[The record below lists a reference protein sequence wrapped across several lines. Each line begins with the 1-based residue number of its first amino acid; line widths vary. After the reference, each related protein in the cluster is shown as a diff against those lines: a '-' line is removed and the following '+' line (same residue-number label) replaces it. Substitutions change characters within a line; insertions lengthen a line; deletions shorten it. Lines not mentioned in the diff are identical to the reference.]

1 MELHQLRYFCAV
13 ADTGSFS
20 RAAERSH
27 VSQPS
32 LSQQILKLEDELGAR
47 LFDRLGRSVRLTDP
61 GKTFLVHARTVLRD
75 LETAKGEIV
84 EGKDSISGTVTVGV
98 IPTVAPY
105 FVPGLLTKFTRK
117 YPQVR
122 LTVVEEITPILLERL
137 RGGGVDVAV
146 LALPI
151 RGNEFETAPLL
162 GERLFAALPRRHKLA
177 ARRSLSLRDLRTEPF
192 LLLRDGHC
200 FRDTAVAACDRAR
213 LHPRIVFESGQFSSL
228 LSMVGTGMGVSIVPE
243 MAIDKSARCRYVR
256 IADEQATRTIGAATL
271 RGRWQT
277 RSLRAFMEVLRAP
290 AGRRAKKAKPC
301 LDCDVGQNVAAT
313 S

>member
-84 EGKDSISGTVTVGV
+84 EGKDSVSGTVTVGV

-105 FVPGLLTKFTRK
+105 FVPRLLTKFTRK
-117 YPQVR
+117 YPQVQ

-137 RGGGVDVAV
+137 RSGGVDVAIF
-146 LALPI
+146 ALPI

-162 GERLFAALPRRHKLA
+162 GEKLFAALPRRHKLA
-177 ARRSLSLRDLRTEPF
+177 ARRSLSLRDLRAEPF

-228 LSMVGTGMGVSIVPE
+228 LSMVSTGMGVSIVPE

-277 RSLRAFMEVLRAP
+277 RSLRAFMEVLRAS

-301 LDCDVGQNVAAT
+301 LDCDVRPNVAA
-313 S
+313 SS